1 MHPTVSQAYRNGSL
15 WDTCGDKNGALEP
28 LGALE
33 LTLLSP
39 RGSQGVSSEAF
50 FHPQETMGDDFGM
63 LLVTFLIVFGMLYG
77 DLYSMFGGCLLSVEE
92 LNYSRL
98 WARVHYIFPECL
110 LSVGELNGLGGSRAQ
125 PFI

>member
-15 WDTCGDKNGALEP
+15 WDTCGDKNAALEP

-39 RGSQGVSSEAF
+39 RGSPRRHFFTHREPWGVIWVCF
-50 FHPQETMGDDFGM
+50 WY
-63 LLVTFLIVFGMLYG
+63 LIVFGMLYG
-77 DLYSMFGGCLLSVEE
+77 DLYSMFGGCLVSVED